1 MGEENPTFKGQ
12 FETVGERVF
21 HTLLPEGYDVDPEHA
36 PTFLTA
42 KLLGLLV
49 ERMIDRDELSEEEL
63 DDLLLRTLH

>member
-1 MGEENPTFKGQ
+1 MGEENPTFKDE

-21 HTLLPEGYDVDPEHA
+21 HTLMPERYDVDPEHA